1 MLASYFMWH
10 YSAGAEGARAQAMLA
25 VLAVYNY
32 FSIGHLLESL
42 FSPFHRDVRSKGLGF
57 DPQVF
62 FMSIAENLV
71 SRVVGFCIRI
81 IIIFLCFIAMF
92 FTVLGAALFYL
103 GWLVAPAA
111 AVIFIFIGFL
121 MFF

>member
-1 MLASYFMWH
+1 MLASYLVWH
-10 YSAGAEGARAQAMLA
+10 YGAGAREAWERAMLA
-25 VLAVYNY
+25 IRGVYNY
-32 FSIGHLLESL
+32 FSLRYLLGSL
-42 FSPFHRDVRSKGLGF
+42 FAPFHRDTQSKGLGF

-81 IIIFLCFIAMF
+81 FIIFFGLIAMF
-92 FTVLGAALFYL
+92 FTVLGAMLFYL
-103 GWLVAPAA
+103 GWFAAPAA
-111 AVIFIFIGFL
+111 AVLFIFTGFL

>member
-1 MLASYFMWH
+1 MLSDYFIWH
-10 YSAGAEGARAQAMLA
+10 YGAGTREAWASAMLA
-25 VLAVYNY
+25 IRAVYNY

-42 FSPFHRDVRSKGLGF
+42 FSPFHRDTQSKGLGF

-81 IIIFLCFIAMF
+81 IIIFLGFIAMF
-92 FTVLGAALFYL
+92 FTVLGAVLFYL
-103 GWLVAPAA
+103 GWLAAPAA
-111 AVIFIFIGFL
+111 AVIFIFTGFL